1 MLPTADPL
9 RTAPVPGSSPPMRD
23 VHPGNEDPAALRRV
37 SADRFHIPSLDGI
50 RAVSFLF
57 VFASHAGLRDMI
69 PGGFGVT
76 VFFFLSGYLI
86 STLLCRE
93 AQQTGRI
100 DLGKFYLR
108 RVYRIFPPMYIV
120 LATSLA
126 LTFLGI
132 FHNQLQFPRV
142 IAQVFHLTNYYM
154 VFSDG
159 AGMAKGTGIFWSLAI
174 EEHFY
179 LFFPLLLIFLRT
191 RFALRGQISVLL
203 GICGAV
209 LVWRCVVMSYFSF
222 GPAWTYYCTDARID
236 SILFGCVLGI
246 SQGRIPDTEKSRFI
260 ISSIFLP
267 LGIAILLFTFIWRNE
282 IFRDTARYTLQ
293 GIALAPVFLSAI
305 RSSDS
310 PAFRWLNWS
319 WLTSLGV
326 LSYTL
331 YLIHPVALIFCH
343 EYARFPGLLSAAAAL
358 LVSIVYAA
366 VIHRFVERPFAK
378 LRRKL
383 HPE

>member
-1 MLPTADPL
+1 MP
-9 RTAPVPGSSPPMRD
+9 
-23 VHPGNEDPAALRRV
+23 
-37 SADRFHIPSLDGI
+37 ADRFHIPSLDGI
-50 RAVSFLF
+50 RAVSFLL
-57 VFASHAGLRDMI
+57 VFASHAGLREII

-76 VFFFLSGYLI
+76 VFFFLSGFLI

-100 DLGKFYLR
+100 DLRKFYLR
-108 RVYRIFPPMYIV
+108 RTYRIFPPMYIV

-126 LTFLGI
+126 FSLFGV
-132 FHNQLQFPRV
+132 FHNELRASRV
-142 IAQVFHLTNYYM
+142 IAQACHLTNYYM

-179 LFFPLLLIFLRT
+179 LVFPVLLIFLRK
-191 RFALRGQISVLL
+191 RIALRGQMLVLS
-203 GICGAV
+203 GICAAV
-209 LVWRCVVMSYFSF
+209 LIWRCIVMSNFSF

-236 SILFGCVLGI
+236 SILFGCLLGI
-246 SQGRIPDTEKSRFI
+246 SQDRIPDTKKSRFV
-260 ISSIFLP
+260 ISTVLLP
-267 LGIAILLFTFIWRNE
+267 LSIAILLFTFIYRDE
-282 IFRDTARYTLQ
+282 FFRDTLRYSIQ
-293 GIALAPVFLSAI
+293 GLALAPVFLSVT
-305 RSSDS
+305 RCSDS

-319 WLTSLGV
+319 WLAWLGV

-331 YLIHPVALIFCH
+331 YLIHPIAILFFH
-343 EYARFPGLLSAAAAL
+343 EHTRFPPLLSAAAAL
-358 LVSIVYAA
+358 LASIIYA
-366 VIHRFVERPFAK
+366 VILHRIVERPFAK